1 MATVFPLN
9 PTVNQTYTT
18 GGITWRWTGALWEL
32 FTDVAQV
39 FEHVHSYDGAI
50 VSVGGA
56 SATLDGGEV

>member
-1 MATVFPLN
+1 MA
-9 PTVNQTYTT
+9 
-18 GGITWRWTGALWEL
+18 RWTGTLWEL

-56 SATLDGGEV
+56 IATLDGGEA